1 MGKEIQSEKLPIFDS
16 QKSTKSTIKLLKMS
30 QLKAFKVD
38 QTFSNTLYL
47 LSSRRV
53 QGFQAWTIALDSLL
67 EDQAWAT
74 HDEQSVTW
82 HHLQLQQTQQPGRQ
96 TKFLNS
102 VIKYPSESGWE
113 N

>member
-38 QTFSNTLYL
+38 QTFCNTLYL
-47 LSSRRV
+47 QKTIIYNEKGFFFKLYFIYYALACLRAETPVTGFSSGLSIV
-53 QGFQAWTIALDSLL
+53 NC
-67 EDQAWAT
+67 
-74 HDEQSVTW
+74 
-82 HHLQLQQTQQPGRQ
+82 
-96 TKFLNS
+96 FLFLGNC
-102 VIKYPSESGWE
+102 PAP